1 MSATETPEPT
11 TDELDGMTR
20 EELARLGA
28 RLDGVELV
36 EYGPRFE
43 PNSPAE
49 KRAER
54 IVAKWFIFAA
64 VAALAFVVIF
74 CVWPAG
80 YEGPF
85 SPRQWWFA
93 LFTPLLGITLGAAI
107 LFTGIGVMSIARRI
121 APHEVAVQQRHGGPS
136 ADADRRTVGA
146 ELMDT
151 LDKTGLQ
158 TRRGVLK
165 GSLLLA
171 GGGLVTAAIVAPI
184 GGLIK
189 NPWAQG
195 KDSAL
200 WQTLWKP
207 AADGTK
213 VHLTMQ
219 DGSLVRPEDLAAGG
233 LMTVFPGVPGGA
245 TAADSP
251 VMLFRLYPGTKVLIR
266 NGQDGFG
273 YGDFFAYSK
282 VCTHVGCPVSLYEDQ
297 TGRVLCPCHQSQF
310 DIHDGAKPVFGPATR
325 ALPQLPIGVDADGY
339 FVALHD
345 FVEPVGPGFWE
356 SYQGKE
362 PFRSHPRITP
372 EPKPVFPP
380 IGTPPSDAPPKETT

>member
-1 MSATETPEPT
+1 MSAGTIPEPT
-11 TDELDGMTR
+11 SDELDGMTR

-54 IVAKWFIFAA
+54 IVAKWFVFAA
-64 VAALAFVVIF
+64 IAALAFVVIF

-80 YEGPF
+80 YEDPF
-85 SPRQWWFA
+85 SPRQWYFA

-121 APHEVAVQQRHGGPS
+121 APHEVAVQQRHMGGS
-136 ADADRRTVGA
+136 SESSRRTVGA

-151 LDKTGLQ
+151 LDKTGLK

-171 GGGLVTAAIVAPI
+171 GGGLATAAIVAPL

-189 NPWAQG
+189 NPWAKG
-195 KDSAL
+195 KDSEL
-200 WQTLWKP
+200 WVTLWKP
-207 AADGTK
+207 GPGNK
-213 VHLTMQ
+213 LVHLTFQ
-219 DGSLVRPEDLAAGG
+219 DGTLVRPQDLAAGSM
-233 LMTVFPGVPGGA
+233 MTVFPGVPGGA
-245 TAADSP
+245 TASDSA
-251 VMLFRLYPGTKVLIR
+251 VMLFRLYPDEKVMIR
-266 NGQDGFG
+266 TGQEGFE
-273 YGDFFAYSK
+273 YGDFYAYSK
-282 VCTHVGCPVSLYEDQ
+282 ICTHVGCPVSLYEDQ

-310 DIHDGAKPVFGPATR
+310 DIRDGAKPVFGPATR
-325 ALPQLPIGVDADGY
+325 ALPQLPITVDRDGY
-339 FVALHD
+339 FVAKSD

-356 SYQGKE
+356 STQGSKA
-362 PFRSHPRITP
+362 FTSHP
-372 EPKPVFPP
+372 
-380 IGTPPSDAPPKETT
+380 KEDS

>member
-1 MSATETPEPT
+1 MSATNLPEPT

-36 EYGPRFE
+36 EYGLRFE
-43 PNSPAE
+43 PGSPAE

-54 IVAKWFIFAA
+54 IVAKWFVLAA
-64 VAALAFVVIF
+64 IAALAFVVIF

-85 SPRQWWFA
+85 SSRQWYFA

-121 APHEVAVQQRHGGPS
+121 APHEVAVQQRHMGGS
-136 ADADRRTVGA
+136 SESSRRTVGA

-151 LDKTGLQ
+151 LDKTGLK

-171 GGGLVTAAIVAPI
+171 GGGLATAAIVAPL

-189 NPWAQG
+189 NPWANG
-195 KDSAL
+195 KDSEL
-200 WQTLWKP
+200 WVTLWKP
-207 AADGTK
+207 GPGNK
-213 VHLTMQ
+213 LVHLTFQ
-219 DGSLVRPEDLAAGG
+219 DGTLVRPQDLAAGSM
-233 LMTVFPGVPGGA
+233 MTVFPGVPGGA
-245 TAADSP
+245 TASDSA
-251 VMLFRLYPGTKVLIR
+251 VMLFRLYPDEKVRIR
-266 NGQDGFG
+266 TGQEGFE
-273 YGDFFAYSK
+273 YGDFYAYSK
-282 VCTHVGCPVSLYEDQ
+282 ICTHVGCPVSLYEDQ

-310 DIHDGAKPVFGPATR
+310 DIRDGAKPVFGPATR
-325 ALPQLPIGVDADGY
+325 ALPQLPITVDEDGY
-339 FVALHD
+339 FVAKSD

-356 SYQGKE
+356 STQGSKA
-362 PFRSHPRITP
+362 FTSHP
-372 EPKPVFPP
+372 
-380 IGTPPSDAPPKETT
+380 KEDS